1 MEKSFIPAD
10 ALDTLRELLHDAQ
23 FVEIHPVLEEMRG
36 VKTEHEL
43 ELVRYASVGIIESME
58 AAFAAAKPGMTKAE
72 LQELFR
78 WEQTRRGMYF
88 EYALVAIGNG
98 SMNRSPNSDVAQ
110 RHNAIAGFGRH
121 VQGLPWGSVADGID
135 TEPTPRMVSLL
146 DQVETVQQEAR
157 TMVATGNRGGDIYV
171 KALDTISRLP
181 DGANM
186 KFVAHG
192 MGLITHEVPRLTATG
207 PVPYPATHADQPLKS
222 GMVLSIES
230 WFEDV
235 ETGFIKLEDTLIV
248 TDAGWAAPGDDA
260 RGWNRAGGRA

>member
-1 MEKSFIPAD
+1 
-10 ALDTLRELLHDAQ
+10 
-23 FVEIHPVLEEMRG
+23 
-36 VKTEHEL
+36 VKTELEL
-43 ELVRYASVGIIESME
+43 EPVRSASVGIIESME
-58 AAFAAAKPGMTKAE
+58 AALATAKPGMTKAG

-88 EYALVAIGNG
+88 EYALVTIGNG
-98 SMNRSPNSDVAQ
+98 SMNRSPNSDVWQ
-110 RHNAIAGFGRH
+110 SGTTLSLDSGGMYKGYIGDLSRM
-121 VQGLPWGSVADGID
+121 GID

-157 TMVATGNRGGDIYV
+157 TMVAAGNRGGDIYV

-222 GMVLSIES
+222 RIVLSIES

-248 TDAGWAAPGDDA
+248 TDAGWEAPGDDA